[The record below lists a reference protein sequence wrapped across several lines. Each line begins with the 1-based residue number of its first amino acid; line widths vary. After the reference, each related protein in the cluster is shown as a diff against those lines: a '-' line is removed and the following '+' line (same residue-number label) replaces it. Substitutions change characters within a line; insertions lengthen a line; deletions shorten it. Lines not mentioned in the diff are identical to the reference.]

1 MRFVKKLLPNQA
13 LKFIRPI
20 YHGFVALLA
29 NLYFGRPSDKLIV
42 IGVTGTNGKSTTVNL
57 IAKILEEA
65 GNTVGL
71 TSTVN
76 FKIAGKEKLN
86 DIKMT
91 MPSGWYLHK
100 WMKQMLKADCKY
112 AVLEISSEG
121 LHQNRHLGIN
131 FDIAVFTNLTPEH
144 LEAHGGFENYKVAK
158 GKLFAMLS
166 QSQITNHKL
175 QINPEIQK
183 TIIINADDKYGEY
196 FKNFSAQK
204 HLSFGVSNFSADFMA
219 TNIIYSPEGV
229 SYKLSVQQAQDRKD
243 LNFKL
248 YLKGKFDIYNS
259 LTAIVVAQAL
269 GINLGICK
277 VALEK
282 AANVPGRMEIIQE
295 QPFKILVDYAPEPYS
310 LQACYE
316 TIGEWPKNRFIHILG
331 SCGGGRDKA
340 RRKILG
346 QMAGKAANVVIVTN
360 EDPYDDDPE
369 EIINEVA
376 EGAKNTGKKLNQD
389 LFKISDRREAI
400 KKALLI
406 ARENDLVLITGKG
419 AEQKMAVANGQYIDW
434 DDRKVI
440 RQELKNISAK
450 G

>member
-1 MRFVKKLLPNQA
+1 MQFIKKLLPNQL

-20 YHGFVALLA
+20 YHGAVALMA

-65 GNTVGL
+65 GNKIGL

-76 FKIAGKEKLN
+76 FKIAGEEKLN

-100 WMKQMLKADCKY
+100 WMKRMALAGCKY

-121 LHQNRHLGIN
+121 LAQNRHLGIN

-144 LEAHGGFENYKVAK
+144 LEAHGGFNAYKMAK
-158 GKLFAMLS
+158 AKLFAVLS
-166 QSQITNHKL
+166 KLQITNYKL
-175 QINPEIQK
+175 QIYPKIQK
-183 TIIINADDKYGEY
+183 TIVVNADDKHGEFY
-196 FKNFSAQK
+196 KNFNAQK
-204 HLSFGVSNFSADFMA
+204 HLSFGVSNPSADFIA

-229 SYKLSVQQAQDRKD
+229 SYKLKAINYK
-243 LNFKL
+243 LN
-248 YLKGKFDIYNS
+248 LKGKFDIYNS
-259 LTAIVVAQAL
+259 LAAISAAEAL
-269 GINLGICK
+269 GVDLNICK
-277 VALEK
+277 TALEK
-282 AANVPGRMEIIQE
+282 VANVAGRMEIIQE

-316 TIGEWPKNRFIHILG
+316 TIGEWPKNRLIHILG
-331 SCGGGRDKA
+331 SCGGGRDRA

-346 QMAGKAANVVIVTN
+346 QLAGKAANVVIVTN
-360 EDPYDDDPE
+360 EDPYDDDPG

-376 EGAKNTGKKLNQD
+376 AGAESTGKKLNQD
-389 LFKISDRREAI
+389 LYKILDRREAI
-400 KKALLI
+400 KKAILM

-434 DDRKVI
+434 DDRKVV
-440 RQELKNISAK
+440 REQLLSNRN
-450 G
+450 